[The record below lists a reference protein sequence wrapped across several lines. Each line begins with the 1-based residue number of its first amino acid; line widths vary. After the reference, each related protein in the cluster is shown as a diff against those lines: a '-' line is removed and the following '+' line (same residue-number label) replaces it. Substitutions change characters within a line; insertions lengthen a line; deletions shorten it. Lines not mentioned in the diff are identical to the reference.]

1 MSRSK
6 RKYLFQN
13 DQNTLNGALL
23 AGNNSMA
30 EMLLWSLVL
39 LPPVIGVY
47 GAGERLRHIQT
58 SELSMMK
65 QIQLLLKLRTHQMIQ
80 VMKHTCM
87 IFMLH

>member
-30 EMLLWSLVL
+30 EMLLWSLEYMEPVCVL
-39 LPPVIGVY
+39 SILVCLSVQHLPG
-47 GAGERLRHIQT
+47 
-58 SELSMMK
+58 
-65 QIQLLLKLRTHQMIQ
+65 
-80 VMKHTCM
+80 C
-87 IFMLH
+87 FW

>member
-47 GAGERLRHIQT
+47 GAGVCVINIGLPG
-58 SELSMMK
+58 
-65 QIQLLLKLRTHQMIQ
+65 
-80 VMKHTCM
+80 C
-87 IFMLH
+87 FW

>member
-47 GAGERLRHIQT
+47 GAGVCVINIGLFVGTTFAWLFR
-58 SELSMMK
+58 
-65 QIQLLLKLRTHQMIQ
+65 
-80 VMKHTCM
+80 
-87 IFMLH
+87 

>member
-47 GAGERLRHIQT
+47 GAGVCFINIGLYNICLVV
-58 SELSMMK
+58 SGKAAPFLSGSFPEDHRK
-65 QIQLLLKLRTHQMIQ
+65 Y
-80 VMKHTCM
+80 VG
-87 IFMLH
+87 IFI